1 MAPVLSRS
9 FPNWVQTEWV
19 TERRRTRPVTGD
31 VESRTPGRILIMA
44 SLERSSCLIRQLES
58 LNGSETRGS
67 LTRRIMM
74 RFYND
79 QHRHYCG
86 VDLHT
91 KRMYLCIL
99 DQEGNKL

>member
-1 MAPVLSRS
+1 
-9 FPNWVQTEWV
+9 
-19 TERRRTRPVTGD
+19 
-31 VESRTPGRILIMA
+31 
-44 SLERSSCLIRQLES
+44 
-58 LNGSETRGS
+58 
-67 LTRRIMM
+67 M

-99 DQEGNKL
+99 DQEGNKLLHRNVRANLRAGQCHIRCHFGRRGRKDL